1 MNTPTAMT
9 PEVLLR
15 EWRRLQQRQFST
27 QKKSETG
34 SAPVSDSGVAANA
47 VSDDGTAAA
56 ARQWQP
62 DRSPRSP

>member
-9 PEVLLR
+9 PEELLR

-34 SAPVSDSGVAANA
+34 SAPASDSGVAANA
-47 VSDDGTAAA
+47 G
-56 ARQWQP
+56 
-62 DRSPRSP
+62 